1 MCAPSEK
8 FLNMGGPLAIGL
20 GVVFVSSLGRC
31 YNPKN
36 MNCISIYML
45 LLLVCIEVL
54 VNVLKSNTR
63 FRFDDFRK
71 KFSGVQKKLKLN
83 NSKY

>member
-1 MCAPSEK
+1 MGFFFSLGLSALAMCAPSEK

-36 MNCISIYML
+36 MNCISIYAAITCMYRGT
-45 LLLVCIEVL
+45 C
-54 VNVLKSNTR
+54 
-63 FRFDDFRK
+63 
-71 KFSGVQKKLKLN
+71 
-83 NSKY
+83 

>member
-1 MCAPSEK
+1 M
-8 FLNMGGPLAIGL
+8 PLH
-20 GVVFVSSLGRC
+20 V
-31 YNPKN
+31 
-36 MNCISIYML
+36 
-45 LLLVCIEVL
+45 LLVCIEVL

-71 KFSGVQKKLKLN
+71 KFSGVQIKLKLN